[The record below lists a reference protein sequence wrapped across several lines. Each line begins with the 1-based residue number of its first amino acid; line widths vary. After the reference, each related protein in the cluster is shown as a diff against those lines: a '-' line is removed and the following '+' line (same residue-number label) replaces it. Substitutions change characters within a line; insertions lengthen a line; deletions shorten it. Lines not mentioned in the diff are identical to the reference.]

1 MRIMVVDD
9 DSERRII
16 LRQSLEQAGHEIVAE
31 VRTAMNLPRL
41 VVELQPDVIIIDT
54 HSPDR
59 DTLEH
64 VVVISQDAPRPIVM
78 FSADNNSEKIR
89 EAVRAGVSAYV
100 VDGLAPSRVQP
111 IIDVAIARFEEL
123 QALRGELQNAQTELA
138 DRKTIERAKGLL
150 MKRKNVDEQEAYRQL
165 RKMAM
170 DENLK
175 LIQVAEEIIR
185 AAKILL

>member
-1 MRIMVVDD
+1 MRIMVVDE

-31 VRTAMNLPRL
+31 ARAAMNLPQL
-41 VVELQPDVIIIDT
+41 VAELQPDVIIIDT

-64 VVVISQDAPRPIVM
+64 IVVISQDAPRPIVM
-78 FSADNNSEKIR
+78 FSADNDSEKIR
-89 EAVRAGVSAYV
+89 EAVRAGVNAYV

-111 IIDVAIARFEEL
+111 IIDVAVARFEEL
-123 QALRGELQNAQTELA
+123 QSLRSELQHAQTELA
-138 DRKTIERAKGLL
+138 DRKTIERAKGVL
-150 MKRKNVDEQEAYRQL
+150 MKRRNIDEQEAYRQL

-170 DENLK
+170 DENMK
-175 LIQVAEEIIR
+175 LVQVAQEILR

>member
-1 MRIMVVDD
+1 MRILVVDED
-9 DSERRII
+9 RERSAI
-16 LRQSLEQAGHEIVAE
+16 LREGLERAGHVT
-31 VRTAMNLPRL
+31 VGGLTPLTNLSGL

-64 VVVISQDAPRPIVM
+64 IVVISQDAPRPIVM
-78 FSADNNSEKIR
+78 FSADNNTEKIR

-100 VDGLAPSRVQP
+100 VDGLSAERVQA

-123 QALRGELQNAQTELA
+123 QALRAELESAQSKLA

-150 MKRKNVDEQEAYRQL
+150 MNRRSLSEEDAFRLL

-175 LIQVAEEIIR
+175 LVEVADQLVR
-185 AAKILL
+185 SAKLLT

>member
-1 MRIMVVDD
+1 MRILVVDE
-9 DSERRII
+9 DSERSAV
-16 LRQSLEQAGHEIVAE
+16 LREGLERAGHEVIGGPQPAS
-31 VRTAMNLPRL
+31 NLTRL
-41 VVELQPDVIIIDT
+41 VQDLQPEVIIIDT

-64 VVVISQDAPRPIVM
+64 IVVISQDAPRPIVM
-78 FSADNNSEKIR
+78 FSADNDTEKIR

-100 VDGLAPSRVQP
+100 VDGLAAERVQP

-123 QALRGELQNAQTELA
+123 QALRAELEIAQTRLVE
-138 DRKTIERAKGLL
+138 RKTIERAKGIL
-150 MKRKNVDEQEAYRQL
+150 MKKKGLPEEQAYRLL

-175 LIQVAEEIIR
+175 LVEVADQLVR
-185 AAKILL
+185 AARLLS